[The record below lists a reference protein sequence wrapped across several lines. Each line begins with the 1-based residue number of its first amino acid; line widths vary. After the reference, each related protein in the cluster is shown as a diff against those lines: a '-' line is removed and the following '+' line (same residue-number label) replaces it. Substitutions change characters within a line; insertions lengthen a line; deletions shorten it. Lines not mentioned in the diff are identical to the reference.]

1 MATHAQ
7 DAEAPETQVE
17 VLLDAQDLHRSYGH
31 GDQTTHALRG
41 ASVQV
46 HAGEVVA
53 IQGRSGSGKTTF
65 LNLVSGID
73 QPDQGTVHLFQRPL
87 GELSTDQRLGLRA
100 DEVGFVFQDP
110 ALVPELKL
118 WENVAMSARIGGKR
132 AAEARKAAFHALAEV
147 GLEDL
152 EHRYPAEV
160 SGGEAQRA
168 SVARAF
174 AKEPRLLLAD
184 EPTAALDHETAE
196 LVADVFSRYVQ
207 GTGTAR
213 GCLVVTHDDIMA
225 AHAARTYDLRDG
237 VMTER
242 D

>member
-1 MATHAQ
+1 MATHPQ
-7 DAEAPETQVE
+7 DPAPRPSTVEAI
-17 VLLDAQDLHRSYGH
+17 LDARDLHRSYGH
-31 GDQTTHALRG
+31 GDETTHALRG

-46 HAGEVVA
+46 LPGEVVA

-73 QPDQGTVHLFQRPL
+73 QPDRGSVELFDRSL
-87 GELSTDQRLGLRA
+87 GELSTDQRLALRA
-100 DEVGFVFQDP
+100 ERLGFVFQDP

-118 WENVAMSARIGGKR
+118 WENVAMSARIGGQR
-132 AAEARKAAFHALAEV
+132 AAEARSAAFQALEEV
-147 GLEDL
+147 GLEGL

-174 AKEPRLLLAD
+174 AKQPALLLAD

-196 LVADVFSRYVQ
+196 LVAEVFSRYVEDP
-207 GTGTAR
+207 GTPRA
-213 GCLVVTHDDIMA
+213 CLVVTHDDIMA

-237 VMTER
+237 VMRER